1 MFYRTA
7 FLILTI
13 IFLTVQIGTAQDISF
28 SASVD
33 KTQVTVNEQ
42 IVLTIQFSGNVQN
55 IPLPKLPTLN
65 NFNIYSSGRTQSF
78 SFVNGQVSNTA
89 TFNYVLVPTAT
100 GQFTIDPAEITI
112 DGKTYKTNPIT
123 ITVTQGASTPPS
135 TQPALKPSTPSKTQ
149 TTAASGEDLYL
160 ETSVDKKRAYINE
173 QITLSLKFYQAV
185 NLLRSPDYTPP
196 VLTGFWVEDLPPQKQ
211 YYEVRN
217 QRRFAV
223 TEIKTALFPTSAGK
237 KTIGPA
243 TLKCLV
249 ENYGALFNKDPF
261 KIIDPALL
269 MRQPQEKILTSKPVE
284 VEILPLPEK
293 DTPANF
299 KGAVGR
305 FSLNTSLDKKQTEV
319 NQPLTLKISLSGV
332 GNIKSLNEPVLPQLA
347 DFRIYNSGS
356 SEKISKNN
364 YLVQGSKNF
373 EEILIPKAAGKFKL
387 PPVEFSYFDLSS
399 RSYKTLKSKP
409 QEIAVLPGAGYAAS
423 LPSTLNE
430 LDGGVKDINYLKTKV
445 KKLGKEETLLYRKP
459 WFIALQLLPL
469 LALGFSWRY
478 KNHLDKLQT
487 DVVYLRNRRASKL
500 AKKRLETASRL
511 LSEDNGKEFYSEI
524 AKAILGYLGD
534 RLNLPSASLT
544 KEDLNRELGFKKF
557 DNNQINQVLEL
568 LDTCDFARFAPAS
581 YEKSE
586 MESFYQKAVST
597 LVGLE
602 ENWSGN

>member
-1 MFYRTA
+1 MVNRTA
-7 FLILTI
+7 LLILAI
-13 IFLTVQIGTAQDISF
+13 IFLTVPICTAQNISF
-28 SASVD
+28 SAGVD

-42 IVLTIQFSGNVQN
+42 IVLTVQVSGNVQN

-89 TFNYVLVPTAT
+89 TFNYVLVPTAS
-100 GQFTIDPAEITI
+100 GQFTIDPVEITL
-112 DGKTYKTNPIT
+112 DGKTYKTNPVT
-123 ITVTQGASTPPS
+123 ITVTQGTGTPPT
-135 TQPALKPSTPSKTQ
+135 TQPALKPNTPSKTQ
-149 TTAASGEDLYL
+149 PTTPIGEDLYL
-160 ETSVDKKRAYINE
+160 EASVDKKRAYVNE
-173 QITLSLKFYQAV
+173 QVTLSLKFYQAV
-185 NLLRSPDYTPP
+185 NLLRSPDYSPP
-196 VLTGFWVEDLPPQKQ
+196 ALTGFWVEDLPPQKQ
-211 YYEVRN
+211 YYETRN
-217 QRRFAV
+217 SRRFSV
-223 TEIKTALFPTSAGK
+223 TEIKTALFPTSSGK

-243 TLKCLV
+243 SLKCLV

-299 KGAVGR
+299 QGAVGR
-305 FSLNTSLDKKQTEV
+305 FSLNTSLDKKQTEI

-332 GNIKSLNEPVLPQLA
+332 GNIKSLNEPVVPQLA
-347 DFRIYNSGS
+347 DFRTYNSGS
-356 SEKISKNN
+356 SEKISKNS

-399 RSYKTLKSKP
+399 RSYKTLKSKL
-409 QEIAVLPGAGYAAS
+409 QEITVLPGAGYAAS
-423 LPSTLNE
+423 SPSTMQE
-430 LDGGVKDINYLKTKV
+430 LDGGIRDINYLKTKV
-445 KKLGKEETLLYRKP
+445 KKLGKEGILLYRKP
-459 WFIALQLLPL
+459 WFMALQLLPL
-469 LALGFSWRY
+469 LALGFTWRY
-478 KNHLDKLQT
+478 KNHLDKMQT

-511 LSEDNGKEFYSEI
+511 LSENKGKEFYAEI

-534 RLNLPSASLT
+534 RLNLASASLT

-557 DNNQINQVLEL
+557 DNDQINQVLEL

-597 LVGLE
+597 LIGLE
-602 ENWSGN
+602 ENWFRN